1 MHWLLSLPSL
11 LGIGATMA
19 LLIWGQRR
27 FGWIPQAARPAAFVA
42 FLLMAGA
49 MLLLVM
55 TLPAAPALQGLRIA
69 LLLLAIFGL
78 VDLIRAKAR
87 GQDHD

>member
-27 FGWIPQAARPAAFVA
+27 FGWIPEAARPAAFVA

-55 TLPAAPALQGLRIA
+55 TLPAVPAMQGLRIV
-69 LLLLAIFGL
+69 LLLLAMFGL

-87 GQDHD
+87 ERNRD